1 MYSGPLQTST
11 VKLLTRIVNNINIK
25 SLTVLAKRSISGAG
39 LGPEFASADK
49 YNTVLK
55 MQMNISP

>member
-55 MQMNISP
+55 M

>member
-1 MYSGPLQTST
+1 MYSGPKQTST

-25 SLTVLAKRSISGAG
+25 SLTVLAKRSISDAG
-39 LGPEFASADK
+39 FGPEFASADK

-55 MQMNISP
+55 IQMNISP